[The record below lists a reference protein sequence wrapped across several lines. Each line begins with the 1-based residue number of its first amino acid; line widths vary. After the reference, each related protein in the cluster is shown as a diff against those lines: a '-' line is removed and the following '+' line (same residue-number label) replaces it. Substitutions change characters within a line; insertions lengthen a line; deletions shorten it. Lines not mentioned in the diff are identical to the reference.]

1 MTQTSFTMVGFT
13 QPRAALPIIED
24 WFLPESIIFK
34 LQDAMLTDME
44 AEQVRSYKKELGN
57 ILL

>member
-1 MTQTSFTMVGFT
+1 MVGFT

-34 LQDAMLTDME
+34 LKDAMLTDKE